1 MFSMTSLGAQI
12 DESINNGRGPYVF
25 KISGQLYH
33 WIGSL
38 CPTEGEPPR
47 FLQLYIY
54 DTDNEVE
61 NHMSHFGRD
70 NNRLRRDIFE
80 GLIDLLNAH
89 NALKFEDMHILNF
102 KVWSCNVIDAH
113 EYELPT
119 GYMLGA
125 IVYKTGPKTD
135 MDYDV
140 VLEERLGY
148 PRRVNK
154 LHLSYM
160 SLQFPLLF
168 IYGRDGYSK
177 ELRMVDDS
185 VRISKEEDIDVY
197 ISAELP
203 SEDVDAES
211 YRISGCTTMNTDGR
225 HLTYLNFPYEFVWY
239 ANGKYWRRRR
249 IRNKSSI
256 GRLTYVHPAT
266 PDLFYQ
272 RMLLCH
278 QKGCTSF
285 PGIRTVNDIVYPT
298 CRAAREALGLLK
310 DDQEWEIMLQE
321 VALIATPAELRT
333 LLAHILFLPSKT
345 FLWKTIIYA
354 LRSEGMIVL
363 AVASSDRTL
372 RDLFDELNH
381 LYGGKTVMLGGDFR
395 QTLPVKKSATRD
407 EIIQSSVDKSYICR
421 HFKMHYLTENMRL
434 NNQGLH
440 EVDRDRV
447 SVFAH
452 WLLDVGNGHIG
463 TPNESDPENTS
474 WVGIPDD
481 YCIPDEWSIKLNK
494 FHL

>member
-33 WIGSL
+33 WIGCL
-38 CPTEGEPPR
+38 CPTEGKPPR

-54 DTDNEVE
+54 DTDNEVD

-70 NNRLRRDIFE
+70 NNRLHRDIFE

-89 NALKFEDMHILNF
+89 NALVQLFGTAREKFEDMHILNFKVWSCNAREKFEDMHILNF
-102 KVWSCNVIDAH
+102 KVWSCNVIGAR

-119 GYMLGA
+119 GDMLGA

-148 PRRVNK
+148 SRRVNK
-154 LHLSYM
+154 LHPSYI
-160 SLQFPLLF
+160 SLQFPLVF

-177 ELRMVDDS
+177 EMRMVDDS

-211 YRISGCTTMNTDGR
+211 YRIVSELMMHRSCRLAYPSAPCMQNDTRCKKNFPTEYSNKTYIDNSGFVHYKRRDTGVTTSRQNVELDNGYVSGCTTMNTDGR

-249 IRNKSSI
+249 IRTKSSI

-285 PGIRTVNDIVYPT
+285 PGIRIVNDIVYPT
-298 CRAAREALGLLK
+298 CRAAREALGLLE
-310 DDQEWEIMLQE
+310 DDQEWEIMLQD
-321 VALIATPAELRT
+321 VALTATPVEL
-333 LLAHILFLPSKT
+333 
-345 FLWKTIIYA
+345 
-354 LRSEGMIVL
+354 
-363 AVASSDRTL
+363 
-372 RDLFDELNH
+372 
-381 LYGGKTVMLGGDFR
+381 
-395 QTLPVKKSATRD
+395 
-407 EIIQSSVDKSYICR
+407 
-421 HFKMHYLTENMRL
+421 
-434 NNQGLH
+434 
-440 EVDRDRV
+440 
-447 SVFAH
+447 
-452 WLLDVGNGHIG
+452 
-463 TPNESDPENTS
+463 
-474 WVGIPDD
+474 
-481 YCIPDEWSIKLNK
+481 
-494 FHL
+494 